1 MHFAWTVPP
10 PLIGTAIGLTLTTVS
25 FKVQRLIPWFSM
37 ARASEQGLGLSADE
51 SVKLDYL
58 DKFPLF
64 VPWASLRRNHW
75 VVFSA

>member
-10 PLIGTAIGLTLTTVS
+10 PLIGTAIGLTLTAVS

-37 ARASEQGLGLSADE
+37 ARADRGLSADE
-51 SVKLDYL
+51 SIKLDYL
-58 DKFPLF
+58 DKFPPF

-75 VVFSA
+75 VVFAA

>member
-1 MHFAWTVPP
+1 MHFAWTIPP
-10 PLIGTAIGLTLTTVS
+10 PLIGTAIGLALTAVS

-37 ARASEQGLGLSADE
+37 ARAPDKGLSADE

-58 DKFPLF
+58 DKFSLF
-64 VPWASLRRNHW
+64 VPWASLRRSHW